1 MEKNQMYTLCYILTD
16 DKKLRYYNQLLIS
29 LASLRLHTFAGKV
42 CVLMD
47 DVTAGI
53 LRANNCDALSDFG
66 VESIV
71 VNIQGNYTQEE
82 KSRYLKT
89 ELREHLSGDV
99 LYIDTDTIIVK
110 DLPAEVS
117 YHDVAMVQDQ
127 NWKQIDGDTKTT
139 VPASNRCVRHRLLL
153 AENCEY
159 SLDISSRY
167 FNSGVIWVKDT
178 DFVHAFFKEWH
189 SEWEKCRARGV
200 IKDQPSLNDI
210 NVRNGHVIADLD
222 GCWNVQVAC
231 QMALRYL
238 DSSIIIHYFNY
249 ENVYRLSRLDVQKQG
264 YQSKAVQ
271 EIISDPLNAFCPYTV
286 MVTDEA
292 SEEVFYCRAFAALKH
307 MFVNHR
313 QLYRGINFLLSI
325 PDRIKKR

>member
-1 MEKNQMYTLCYILTD
+1 MYTLCYILTD
-16 DKKLRYYNQLLIS
+16 DKKLHYYNQLLIS
-29 LASLRLHTFAGKV
+29 LASLRLHSFAGKV

-89 ELREHLSGDV
+89 ELREHLSGDI

-110 DLPAEVS
+110 DLPAKVS
-117 YHDVAMVQDQ
+117 EHDVALVQDR
-127 NWKQIDGDTKTT
+127 NWKQIDGDMRTT
-139 VPASNRCVRHRLLL
+139 VPESYRQVKNTQLL
-153 AENCEY
+153 AKKCGY
-159 SLDISSRY
+159 SHDISSRY
-167 FNSGVIWVKDT
+167 FNGGVIWVKDT
-178 DFVHAFFKEWH
+178 DLAHAFFKEWH
-189 SEWEKCRARGV
+189 SEWEKCRAHGV
-200 IKDQPSLNDI
+200 IKDQPSLNAI
-210 NVRNGHVIADLD
+210 NVRNGHVIAELD

-238 DSSIIIHYFNY
+238 DSSIIIHYFNC

-292 SEEVFYCRAFAALKH
+292 SEEVFYCRAFAVLKH
-307 MFVNHR
+307 LFIHHR

-325 PDRIKKR
+325 PDRTKKMFGKI